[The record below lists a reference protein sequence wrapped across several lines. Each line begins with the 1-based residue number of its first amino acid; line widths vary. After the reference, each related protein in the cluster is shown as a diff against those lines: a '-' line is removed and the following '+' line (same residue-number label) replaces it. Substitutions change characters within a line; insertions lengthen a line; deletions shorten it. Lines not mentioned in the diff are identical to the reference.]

1 MGEGSAACRWT
12 YFEKRNFMG
21 IELDV
26 LVGHPEHDLIFFGI
40 QIAKAAGLRDPSGA
54 VMAYRQT
61 KDARGEPKLSLGGLM
76 VNSAIKVPECKVDGA
91 FRTYR
96 TTMAMLTESQCY
108 KMLLRGHAPASEP
121 FRKWVTE
128 EVLPTIR
135 KTGKY
140 DAESSANPIAMGL
153 MDELKALRGASVRE
167 KQGARWVLALENSR
181 RDAAV

>member
-1 MGEGSAACRWT
+1 
-12 YFEKRNFMG
+12 MG

-26 LVGHPEHDLIFFGI
+26 LVGHAEHELIFVGI
-40 QIAKAAGLRDPSGA
+40 QVAKAAGLRDYSGS
-54 VMAYRQT
+54 VMAYRQSKVG
-61 KDARGEPKLSLGGLM
+61 KDGPRFTIGSFMEDS
-76 VNSAIKVPECKVDGA
+76 SIKVPEDYRGQRLRSTTA
-91 FRTYR
+91 MMTEPQTY
-96 TTMAMLTESQCY
+96 Q
-108 KMLLRGHAPASEP
+108 MLLRGNCAASEP

-140 DAESSANPIAMGL
+140 DAESSTNPIAMGL

>member
-26 LVGHPEHDLIFFGI
+26 LVGHPEHELLFVTA
-40 QIAKAAGLRDPSGA
+40 QVAKAAGLKNPYVATGN
-54 VMAYRQT
+54 YRRLKIHGDIQWLT
-61 KDARGEPKLSLGGLM
+61 IGDVGISLQLRRGEGPIQAM
-76 VNSAIKVPECKVDGA
+76 P
-91 FRTYR
+91 R
-96 TTMAMLTESQCY
+96 TTMLMPEHHVYQ
-108 KMLLRGHAPASEP
+108 MLLRGKAPQSEP

-140 DAESSANPIAMGL
+140 DAESSTNPIAMGV
-153 MDELKALRGASVRE
+153 MVP
-167 KQGARWVLALENSR
+167 
-181 RDAAV
+181 